1 MSFLYSSG
9 EVERNE
15 SKGYWAVHPARDCG
29 CSMRFRRSS
38 REDNSTDRTGSIGD
52 LRRDGLSLHGP
63 EVLTPGR
70 VALNFVNETEAE
82 VWLGWWLLN
91 DDVEYEKFAQQNN
104 PTQGLPMTLIASE
117 KIWYVGGK
125 RPIYVTTGTNALAC
139 VLHIGSGI
147 SARVTET
154 MDFMSVEVT
163 A

>member
-1 MSFLYSSG
+1 MSRRAIGLYILLAIVVAACDSG
-9 EVERNE
+9 GAVERTTVRIE
-15 SKGYWAVHPARDCG
+15 PEVLATYDGTDCHY
-29 CSMRFRRSS
+29 
-38 REDNSTDRTGSIGD
+38 D
-52 LRRDGLSLHGP
+52 GP